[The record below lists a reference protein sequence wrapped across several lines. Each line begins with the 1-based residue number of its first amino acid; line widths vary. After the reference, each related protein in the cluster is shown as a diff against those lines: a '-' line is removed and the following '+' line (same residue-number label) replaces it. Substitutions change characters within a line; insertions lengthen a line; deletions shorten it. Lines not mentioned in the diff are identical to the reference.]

1 MILLYTILTVFSFFN
16 IALYSYMGESKT
28 SNFILDYIEIGNI
41 GYASS
46 VCEDVSLGI
55 GKLTL
60 E

>member
-1 MILLYTILTVFSFFN
+1 
-16 IALYSYMGESKT
+16 MGESKT

-46 VCEDVSLGI
+46 VCTDVSLGI